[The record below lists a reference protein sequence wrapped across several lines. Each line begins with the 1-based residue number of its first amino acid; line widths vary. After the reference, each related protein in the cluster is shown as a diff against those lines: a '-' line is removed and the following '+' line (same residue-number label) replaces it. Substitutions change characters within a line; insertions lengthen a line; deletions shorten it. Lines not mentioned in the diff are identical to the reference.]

1 MGRRVACCAVVLG
14 ALVVSVITP
23 EAPFA
28 SIGNGH
34 GLSASLR
41 TSVPSHAFRP
51 SVHRYERGLQ
61 GGDAK
66 DELVLELPSNQWF
79 EGPLDRVSVS
89 PNGKWALV
97 SRRNAPR
104 NIQLYS
110 LKTGQEDLRTLM
122 ADLNRVDYAS
132 FCGPVGIAR
141 LGERTI
147 EDGWFL
153 PHGVNGDSVKLSG
166 LPPDAIPVCGKGEAE
181 LAYIRRNAAEQEVFI
196 DLRGQVRGYGVSGRV
211 VGMAFSPEGDYFYE
225 LLFLAS
231 GQSSLVRIDVNT
243 GSSKVIASHLDASPL
258 AGPLSISAD
267 GRKMYVALAGDAR
280 PNNEARH
287 QPDADRWLK
296 IYELDLAAGSRRK
309 IVDTPGEDDNA
320 PAIVRST
327 LYWTQTAYH
336 ASIVLV
342 PSGGGEAKE
351 IISGGQLPMWSPD
364 GKRVGYFFG
373 GPRQADWGLNLDDA
387 VVAVDEQGNRASQP
401 SVIVSGYGEDFP
413 PAWSPDGKWIAFHS
427 HRSPKPV
434 PQYGDPAST
443 DDVYLRL
450 ADDVH
455 APEMRLTDFGWETGP
470 AYWSPDGKK
479 LLFSS
484 WEPGGQPEIDKL
496 WVLTLNPDTGRV
508 VATEKLPLP
517 AEIRSVSWA
526 AWSPDGEEI
535 AIEDNRGGEDRTMW
549 TVQADGSHA
558 EKVLDYKGTTYD
570 GLDWMPDGHTIVYS
584 ALAEG
589 RLQLFAIPSIGGG
602 PRQLTHD
609 SGTLL
614 HPKVS
619 PDGRWIAGTRLVQ
632 SKQIWRRS
640 LE

>member
-1 MGRRVACCAVVLG
+1 MRCSLAYYAVVLA
-14 ALVVSVITP
+14 ALAGSLIASQ
-23 EAPFA
+23 APFA
-28 SIGNGH
+28 RAGNRRSP
-34 GLSASLR
+34 SASLR
-41 TSVPSHAFRP
+41 ATMPSQDAFRSP
-51 SVHRYERGLQ
+51 SRAYERGPES
-61 GGDAK
+61 GDAR

-79 EGPLDRVSVS
+79 EGPLQRVSVS

-97 SRRNAPR
+97 SRRNSQR

-122 ADLNRVDYAS
+122 ADLNRADYAT
-132 FCGPVGIAR
+132 FCGPTGMAR

-153 PHGVNGDSVKLSG
+153 PHGDGVKLSV
-166 LPPDAIPVCGKGEAE
+166 LPSDAIPVCGKGEAE
-181 LAYIRRNAAEQEVFI
+181 LAYIRRNAADQEVFI

-211 VGMAFSPEGDYFYE
+211 VGMAFSPDGDYFYE
-225 LLFLAS
+225 LLFLPS
-231 GQSSLVRIDVNT
+231 GQSSLVRIEVNT
-243 GSSKVIASHLDASPL
+243 GASKVIASHLDASPL
-258 AGPLSISAD
+258 AAPLSISAE
-267 GRKMYVALAGDAR
+267 GHKMYLALASDER

-296 IYELDLAAGSRRK
+296 IYALDLATGARSK
-309 IVDTPGEDDNA
+309 VVDTPGEDNNA
-320 PAIVRST
+320 PTIVGST
-327 LYWTQTAYH
+327 LYWTRTVYQD
-336 ASIVLV
+336 SIMLL

-364 GKRVGYFFG
+364 GKRIGYFFG

-427 HRSPKPV
+427 HRSRKPV

-443 DDVYLRL
+443 DDVYLRR
-450 ADDVH
+450 ADDIH

-470 AYWSPDGKK
+470 AYWSPDGTK
-479 LLFSS
+479 LLFNS
-484 WEPGGQPEIDKL
+484 WERGGQPEIDKL
-496 WVLTLNPDTGRV
+496 WMLTLNPDTGRV
-508 VATEKLPLP
+508 LATEKLPLP
-517 AEIRSVSWA
+517 SEIRSVSWA
-526 AWSPDGEEI
+526 MWSPDGEEI
-535 AIEDNRGGEDRTMW
+535 AIEDNRGGEDRTLW
-549 TVQADGSHA
+549 TVHADGSHA

-570 GLDWMPDGHTIVYS
+570 GLDWMTDGNTIVYS

-589 RLQLFAIPSIGGG
+589 TLQLFAIPSIGGT

-609 SGTLL
+609 SGNLM
-614 HPKVS
+614 HPKAS
-619 PDGRWIAGTRLVQ
+619 PDGRWIACTRIVQ
-632 SKQIWRRS
+632 SKQIWRRRVD
-640 LE
+640 